1 METEK
6 KIGALLSSTEYA
18 NTVLA
23 IQLIEHVLS
32 MSLHEYLL
40 QRPLIF
46 QSFKWGD
53 KDDFYLNIEIGKVA
67 LYYEYRTTYQPYIG
81 VSKLL
86 KRAFIV
92 QESGQK
98 IYPEMLQVKQNVKDV
113 ESSVELKNMVHQDY
127 QKIIPYIIEHLNS

>member
-6 KIGALLSSTEYA
+6 KIDALLSSTDYA
-18 NTVLA
+18 NTALA

-40 QRPLIF
+40 QRPLEF

-53 KDDFYLNIEIGKVA
+53 KDDFYLSIAVGKVA
-67 LYYEYRTTYQPYIG
+67 LYYEFRTTYQPYIG

-86 KRAFIV
+86 KRAFFV
-92 QESGQK
+92 VESGQK
-98 IYPEMLQVKQNVKDV
+98 LYPEMLQVKQNVKDV
-113 ESSVELKNMVHQDY
+113 ESSDELKNMVQQDY
-127 QKIIPYIIEHLNS
+127 QKIIPYIIEHLSS